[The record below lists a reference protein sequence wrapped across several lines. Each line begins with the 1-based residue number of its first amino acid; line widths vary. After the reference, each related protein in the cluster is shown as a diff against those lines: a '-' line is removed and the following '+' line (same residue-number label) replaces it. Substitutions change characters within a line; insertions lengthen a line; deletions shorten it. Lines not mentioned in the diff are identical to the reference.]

1 MAVGAYPTAIN
12 PVTGELY
19 YPAAVAPSQFQ
30 ASDHNLLTWT
40 YDPSVGMSGL
50 IVPAAGT
57 LHVVKMKLDSA
68 ALVTN
73 IVMAL
78 TNAGVTLTSGQNFA
92 VLYSSAGALI
102 GQTATQHTAWQS
114 AGLKTMALVTPVVVP
129 AGYCYAGFWTVGS
142 TLPTFCRG
150 NQSSAPGGN
159 AGLAA
164 PNLRSATCDT
174 GLTTTAPSTLGTQTA
189 NATTWWIALS

>member
-1 MAVGAYPTAIN
+1 MPRVSQIVAARAGN
-12 PVTGELY
+12 FG
-19 YPAAVAPSQFQ
+19 PA
-30 ASDHNLLTWT
+30 DHGYLTWT
-40 YDPSVGMSGL
+40 YDPAVGMAGL

-57 LHVVKMKLDSA
+57 LHLIKLKLTET
-68 ALVTN
+68 ALVSN
-73 IVMAL
+73 IAMSL

-114 AGLKTMALVTPVVVP
+114 AGLKTMALVTPVTVP

-164 PNLRSATCDT
+164 PNLRNSTADT
-174 GLTTTAPSTLGTQTA
+174 GLTTTAPDPFGTQTA
-189 NATTWWIALS
+189 SATAWWVALS

>member
-1 MAVGAYPTAIN
+1 MPRATQILAARAGN
-12 PVTGELY
+12 FG
-19 YPAAVAPSQFQ
+19 PA
-30 ASDHNLLTWT
+30 DHNYLAWT
-40 YDPSVGMSGL
+40 YDPAVGMAGL

-57 LHVVKMKLDSA
+57 LHLIKLKLDVS

-78 TNAGVTLTSGQNFA
+78 TSAGATLTSGQNFA
-92 VLYSSAGALI
+92 MLYSSAGVLL

-114 AGLKTMALVTPVVVP
+114 TGLKTMALTTPVTVA
-129 AGYCYAGFWTVGS
+129 AGYVYAGFYTNGS

-164 PNLRSATCDT
+164 PSLRSATADT
-174 GLTTTAPSTLGTQTA
+174 GLTTAPPDPFGAQTA
-189 NATTWWIALS
+189 NAVAWWMALS